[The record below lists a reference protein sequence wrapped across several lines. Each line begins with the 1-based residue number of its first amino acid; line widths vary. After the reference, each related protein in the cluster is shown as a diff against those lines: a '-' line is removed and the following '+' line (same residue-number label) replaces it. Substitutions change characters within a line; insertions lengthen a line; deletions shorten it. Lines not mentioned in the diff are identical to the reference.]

1 MKYFMQHSIRL
12 LIVCFLLPVNLFSQT
27 KIHFLSPKSF
37 TIPFLSS
44 AAPGYSLQEEK
55 YDVTFYFIDL
65 EVTNLSTFIK
75 GSSMLH
81 AKRTVGE
88 IDTFVVELSQKLS
101 VDSVFLQNKKQN
113 AFSQQGD
120 LLKIDIPLANQADS
134 EFLVQ
139 VFYQGSAGSNGFFS
153 GISSV
158 NAPYINKRITY
169 TLSEPFQAKDW
180 FPVKQNLRDKADST
194 WIFITVDSTL
204 KAGSNGLLTSVRP
217 MGNGRNRYEWKSNY
231 PIAYY
236 LLSLSVGDYMDYS
249 FYAMLNDVD
258 SVLVQN
264 YLYDS
269 PSNFNK
275 VKAQIDQTAPLLK
288 LFSEKFGKYPFA
300 NEKYGHCQAPLG
312 GGMEHQTMTTIS
324 GFDFGILSHELAH
337 QWFGDYLTCGTW
349 QDIWINEGFAS
360 YAEYVAIEG
369 LKTNE
374 EAIAWLDQAH
384 NYAINYPYEGIYLT
398 PDESRDIERIF
409 NYGLTYRKGG
419 AIIHML
425 RYEINNDSLFF
436 EIIRDYLVHFAN
448 KTATGADFRQIVDL
462 HTGLDYGWF
471 FDQWYFG
478 KGHPVFVTNW
488 RQIGDSLI
496 LTSSQA
502 SSADDNAFFKTHLDF
517 RIHFENGFTED
528 IRVLYEKQ
536 GEIFRYKTNKLVQYV
551 QADPFS
557 NVLQNSVIYK
567 YIDTVK
573 VFSVSPNPFKNEL
586 NISFRNNNK
595 KRDIRITGI
604 TGKVFIEQS
613 STSSYLNLDLSFLKS
628 GIYLLYVTEEGLK
641 YTEKIVKQ

>member
-120 LLKIDIPLANQADS
+120 LLKIVIPLANQADS

-236 LLSLSVGDYMDYS
+236 LLCLSVGDYMDYS
-249 FYAMLNDVD
+249 FYAMLNDFD

-613 STSSYLNLDLSFLKS
+613 STSANLNLDISFLKS

>member
-120 LLKIDIPLANQADS
+120 LLKIVIPLANQADS

-384 NYAINYPYEGIYLT
+384 NYAINYPYEGVYLT